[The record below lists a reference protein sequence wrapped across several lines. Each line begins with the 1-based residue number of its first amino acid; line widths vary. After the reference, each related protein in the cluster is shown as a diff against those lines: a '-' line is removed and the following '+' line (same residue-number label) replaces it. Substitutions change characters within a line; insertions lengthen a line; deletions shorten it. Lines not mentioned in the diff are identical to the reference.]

1 MTLLE
6 QLLRQQLPP
15 RWGWDAG
22 GAGIQGL
29 TPHQGLTPLAI
40 GLRPVGTEQHE
51 SRWDEGEKR
60 TMSSVGTT
68 ETTFHCHQPQSG
80 NSQ

>member
-29 TPHQGLTPLAI
+29 TPHQGLAPN
-40 GLRPVGTEQHE
+40 GTH
-51 SRWDEGEKR
+51 
-60 TMSSVGTT
+60 
-68 ETTFHCHQPQSG
+68 F
-80 NSQ
+80 